1 MSVRAHEKYK
11 KGGYF
16 MSVNNVN
23 GGIRGVQG
31 QANGKAQGAEK
42 QIQNQKRQVFL
53 KRLQKL
59 L

>member
-1 MSVRAHEKYK
+1 
-11 KGGYF
+11 

-23 GGIRGVQG
+23 GGIRGVQD

>member
-1 MSVRAHEKYK
+1 
-11 KGGYF
+11 

-42 QIQNQKRQVFL
+42 QIQNQKRQVSL